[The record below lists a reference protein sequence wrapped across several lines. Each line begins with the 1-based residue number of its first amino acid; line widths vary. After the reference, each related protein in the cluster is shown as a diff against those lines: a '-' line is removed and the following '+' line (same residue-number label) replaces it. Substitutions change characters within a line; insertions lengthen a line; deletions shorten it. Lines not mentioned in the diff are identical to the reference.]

1 MSSKVVFACALFA
14 AGAALCVGFV
24 LAGDAV
30 RANSALTD
38 HLALGLKAR
47 EGPLSLGLAHHGHQK
62 ADQLAVP
69 ARDRDDY
76 VQLLASIGDAQIP
89 SRP

>member
-14 AGAALCVGFV
+14 GGAALCVGFV

-30 RANSALTD
+30 RANTAWTD
-38 HLALGLKAR
+38 HLASGLKAM
-47 EGPLSLGLAHHGHQK
+47 EGRLSFRLVHRGNQK